1 MSNFV
6 DPPDDYGPVID
17 YEDLFWDLSSES
29 IVLGPKLGEG
39 SFGTESDKY
48 KILSSKYKHDLVQNL
63 DSKWSDLHG
72 NNKLFE
78 RNFDTFKGL

>member
-1 MSNFV
+1 MSYQLQATNFSSFDKLEELVKSYKERRGGLCCKLVSNFV

-39 SFGTESDKY
+39 SFGTESVKY
-48 KILSSKYKHDLVQNL
+48 KILS
-63 DSKWSDLHG
+63 
-72 NNKLFE
+72 
-78 RNFDTFKGL
+78 